1 MKNTTNEKIR
11 RRLLLKVKK
20 DLFDFLKNTNLGE
33 ISSETLTGTIYI
45 LFEKKEA
52 IEKEKKIHSFYL
64 INY

>member
-11 RRLLLKVKK
+11 RGLLLKVKK
-20 DLFDFLKNTNLGE
+20 GLFDFLKNTNLGE

-45 LFEKKEA
+45 FFEKKEA
-52 IEKEKKIHSFYL
+52 IEKAKKLDSFYL